1 MRAVVMIDMQ
11 NDFITGPLGT
21 PEAEKALANVVAGLT
36 DFADKNTMLFYTM
49 DTHTQEERYRDSLE
63 GRNLPVFHCDPRTKG
78 WNLPDALVREVSGS
92 YDQWA
97 GIQSARKAGF
107 GSTDLAPMIEYEASW
122 MHEEVDEIIIF
133 GICTDICVLANAVPL
148 RAEFPNTPIKIIAN
162 WCAGTTVEA
171 HECALKAMKGLNME
185 LVWKE

>member
-21 PEAEKALANVVAGLT
+21 PEAEKALANVVAGLA
-36 DFADKNTMLFYTM
+36 DFADKNTVLFYTM
-49 DTHTQEERYRDSLE
+49 DTHLQEERYRDSLE
-63 GRNLPVFHCDPRTKG
+63 GRNLPVFHCDPHTNG
-78 WNLPDALVREVSGS
+78 WNLPDALDREISGS
-92 YDQWA
+92 YSQWA
-97 GIQSARKAGF
+97 GVHSIRKAGF
-107 GSTDLAPMIEYEASW
+107 GSTDLALLIKYKAFGMN
-122 MHEEVDEIIIF
+122 EEVDEIIIF

-148 RAEFPNTPIKIIAN
+148 RAEFLNTPIKIIVN
-162 WCAGTTVEA
+162 WCAGTSVEA

>member
-21 PEAEKALANVVAGLT
+21 PEAEKVLANVVAGLA
-36 DFADKNTMLFYTM
+36 DFADKDTMLFYTM
-49 DTHTQEERYRDSLE
+49 DTHVDEAEYRDSLE
-63 GRNLPVFHCDPRTKG
+63 GRNLPVFHCDPDTNG
-78 WNLPDALVREVSGS
+78 WSLPDALWREISGS
-92 YDQWA
+92 YDLWA
-97 GIQSARKAGF
+97 GVYPMLKEQF
-107 GSTDLAPMIEYEASW
+107 GSLNLASTIWTKAD
-122 MHEEVDEIIIF
+122 VDEIIIF

-148 RAEFPNTPIKIIAN
+148 RTRFRNTPIKIIAN
-162 WCAGTTVEA
+162 WCAGTSVEA